1 MLKTIKLLLPA
12 LLPSWN
18 FFDIIAPSPR
28 ILFALLDS
36 PSACA
41 EQWQEFRPRPAR
53 LSFAAMLGRLLWNP
67 RWNESLF
74 MMSCAERIY
83 DPINKNSTPHSETQ
97 ILQRIRA
104 ELLRDEVHRLP
115 PDASRYLQ
123 FRLVFI
129 TREDDRWLEQ
139 VEFESRIEPLAPQ
152 GAA

>member
-28 ILFALLDS
+28 ILYALLDS
-36 PSACA
+36 PNDC
-41 EQWQEFRPRPAR
+41 EKQWQEFRPRPAR
-53 LSFAAMLGRLLWNP
+53 LSLAAMLGRLLWNP

-83 DPINKNSTPHSETQ
+83 ENYTPHSETQ
-97 ILQRIRA
+97 ILQRIRV
-104 ELLRDEVHRLP
+104 ELLSEEVNRLP
-115 PDASRYLQ
+115 PDTARYLQ

-129 TREDDRWLEQ
+129 TRENDRWLEQ

>member
-1 MLKTIKLLLPA
+1 MLKPLKLLLPA

-28 ILFALLDS
+28 IQYALLES
-36 PSACA
+36 PDACA
-41 EQWQEFRPRPAR
+41 EQWQEFRPRPAH
-53 LSFAAMLGRLLWNP
+53 LSLAAMLGRLLWNP

-83 DPINKNSTPHSETQ
+83 EHYTPHSETE

-104 ELLRDEVHRLP
+104 ELLRDKVNPLP
-115 PDASRYLQ
+115 PDASSYLQ

-129 TREDDRWLEQ
+129 SRANNRWIEHI
-139 VEFESRIEPLAPQ
+139 EYESRIVPLAPQ
-152 GAA
+152 VSA